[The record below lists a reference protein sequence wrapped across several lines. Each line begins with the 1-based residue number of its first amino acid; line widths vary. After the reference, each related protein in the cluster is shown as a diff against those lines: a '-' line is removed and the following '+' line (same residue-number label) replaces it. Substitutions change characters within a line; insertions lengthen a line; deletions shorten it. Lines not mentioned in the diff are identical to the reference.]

1 MKKFLVPFPIQ
12 KGLEIGIHKKKSFF
26 DSEVHLEALKALLV
40 VTVLVL
46 PVPLIKFQSSSVL
59 ILYGIFAVIFYLYWA
74 NKVYERL
81 PEIYTDPKAFQG
93 NSEMILDLSEEFIER
108 LKNARN
114 EEAVGNGKSVSVGE
128 IKEILEIPLKKLL
141 AERVV
146 GQERAH
152 ERIEKRIKTGV
163 KEALALGEE
172 KRTKILTSLIFVGP
186 TGVGKTETA
195 KVLGEILKD
204 VGYDFLRIDM
214 NQFSSEESVW
224 SLIGS
229 LKGFVGSDKPGIL
242 SGSLKENPRKVI
254 LFDEI
259 EKAHPKA
266 FDFLLQFL
274 DEGYVIERS
283 TGEKIYADFA
293 IVIFT
298 TNYAQEL
305 TAKLSEEVPDEVE
318 LDVKLR
324 GVLKGFFRPE
334 FLGRLDEVIPFGHLS
349 ERAIVELT
357 RKLIKKYN
365 LNATPLEIY
374 QKYRKVLEQYGVR
387 AYVKKIKEEALE
399 KMDINGL

>member
-1 MKKFLVPFPIQ
+1 MKKFLAPFPIQ

-26 DSEVHLEALKALLV
+26 DPEVHLEALKALLV

-81 PEIYTDPKAFQG
+81 PEIYTDPNAFKG
-93 NSEMILDLSEEFIER
+93 DSEMILNLSEEFIER
-108 LKNARN
+108 LKNARK
-114 EEAVGNGKSVSVGE
+114 EGKVRNGKSMNVKE

-141 AERVV
+141 EERIV

-152 ERIEKRIKTGV
+152 ERIERRIKAGV

-242 SGSLKENPRKVI
+242 SGALMENPRRVI

-274 DEGYVIERS
+274 DEGYVVERS
-283 TGEKIYADFA
+283 TGEKIHADFA

-305 TAKLSEEVPDEVE
+305 TAKLSEEVLDEVE
-318 LDVKLR
+318 LDMKLR

-334 FLGRLDEVIPFGHLS
+334 FLGRLDEVIPFGRLS
-349 ERAIVELT
+349 ESAIVELT
-357 RKLIKKYN
+357 RRLIKKYD
-365 LNATPLEIY
+365 LNATPLEVY
-374 QKYRKVLEQYGVR
+374 QKYKKVLEQYGVR

-399 KMDINGL
+399 KMDISEP